1 MFIRDILILLCVFMS
16 SEKDVMLSEV
26 VQSIIWYCDIWRS
39 QCGSQSFLLEN
50 GMCGPDYLYL
60 LCKVTQRKKYDV
72 IAPAKNIK
80 ITFILYYSAGS
91 DSKGELWCRLIN
103 RQNHLNYL
111 RLVCILY
118 SAESDTKRELW
129 CHLTHQKH
137 RILVFCYLPVF
148 AWLHTWL
155 KCLLD
160 NIYGSSQ
167 YMWKLKVGMIIG
179 QILEGSRSQIQ
190 PFGIYNNG
198 TDLTWHT

>member
-1 MFIRDILILLCVFMS
+1 MS

-111 RLVCILY
+111 RLVCILQKVTQRENY
-118 SAESDTKRELW
+118 DVISRTKSIEFLFSAICL
-129 CHLTHQKH
+129 
-137 RILVFCYLPVF
+137 YLLDYITYMAQVF
-148 AWLHTWL
+148 AW
-155 KCLLD
+155 
-160 NIYGSSQ
+160 
-167 YMWKLKVGMIIG
+167 
-179 QILEGSRSQIQ
+179 
-190 PFGIYNNG
+190 
-198 TDLTWHT
+198 